1 MDISN
6 YDSKTDL
13 FQKNLDLVYY
23 MISRYYPLS
32 IQDEDIIQNGMIGLW
47 KACVTYDE
55 SLNMFSTYASKC
67 ILNEIRMYFRSFY
80 NRGKKDITL
89 VSLEDVI
96 HADEHTDLTLE
107 DTIPVSDVTTRTT
120 EEAIL
125 AREIINKLWNRL
137 DNRCKKILYWIFVCD
152 MTQAEVANIL
162 GVSRSLVSKKV
173 ADIRKLAKYYYME
186 GNQ

>member
-6 YDSKTDL
+6 YDSKADL
-13 FQKNLDLVYY
+13 FEKNIDLVYY
-23 MISRYYPLS
+23 MISRYYPLN
-32 IQDEDIIQNGMIGLW
+32 IQDEDVIQNGMIGLW
-47 KACVTYDE
+47 KACITYYE
-55 SLNMFSTYASKC
+55 SLNMFSTYASRC
-67 ILNEIRMYFRSFY
+67 ILNEIRMYFRSLY
-80 NRGKKDITL
+80 THGKRDFTL

-96 HADEHTDLTLE
+96 HADEHNDLTLE

-125 AREIINKLWNRL
+125 ARETINKLWNRL
-137 DNRCKKILYWIFVCD
+137 DNRCRHILYWIFVCD
-152 MTQAEVANIL
+152 MKQVEVANIL
-162 GVSRSLVSKKV
+162 GISHSLVSKKV